1 MMYVNDPFLLFKM
14 HTRFS
19 CFIFSFFFIE
29 ILDWI
34 VISNILK
41 AKTKHRIESI
51 HINELTGITRLLNT
65 FTDISK
71 KI

>member
-1 MMYVNDPFLLFKM
+1 MEHSFL
-14 HTRFS
+14 
-19 CFIFSFFFIE
+19 FIE